1 MLKGATPEE
10 WETRLRFRP
19 RFPDPDAVMTTELPR
34 RGQVEFIRL
43 IRSDRQARILG
54 VKIPVT
60 EELVYRYVTATLHL
74 RTQRLIIEC
83 AELPW
88 RRELVFPLGS

>member
-1 MLKGATPEE
+1 MA
-10 WETRLRFRP
+10 
-19 RFPDPDAVMTTELPR
+19 TELPR

-54 VKIPVT
+54 VKIPLP

-74 RTQRLIIEC
+74 RTERLVIEC
-83 AELPW
+83 ADVPW
-88 RRELVFPLGS
+88 RRELAFPISR